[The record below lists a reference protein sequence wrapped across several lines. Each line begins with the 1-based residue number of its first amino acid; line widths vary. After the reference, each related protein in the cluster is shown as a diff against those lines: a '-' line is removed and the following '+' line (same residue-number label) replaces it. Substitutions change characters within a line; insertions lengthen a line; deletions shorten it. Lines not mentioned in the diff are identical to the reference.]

1 MQFIAL
7 DTNLITV
14 FQYVKYVT
22 KHCKLDCSQIFQ
34 PSALQ
39 YSIYC
44 SQASHL
50 ALLNEG
56 KDSSTIKKDSSNK
69 CNQSRIK
76 VCSFYSSIILK

>member
-56 KDSSTIKKDSSNK
+56 KDSSTIKKVPAINV
-69 CNQSRIK
+69 IK
-76 VCSFYSSIILK
+76 VGSKFAHSTVV

>member
-56 KDSSTIKKDSSNK
+56 KDSSTIKKRF
-69 CNQSRIK
+69 QQ
-76 VCSFYSSIILK
+76 